1 MFKKNKTQV
10 IGRLETVNFPNEGI
24 YGIPAKIDTGAFT
37 TSVWATDIVLEDGI
51 LSFKILGPD
60 IKGYTGQEIK
70 TKDFKKVVIHNSFG
84 HSEKR
89 FRVDMTMEMA
99 GRKLK
104 TKVNLSNRSLNTY
117 PILIG
122 RRTINGKFVVDV
134 SKSKV
139 KHANPKVR

>member
-1 MFKKNKTQV
+1 
-10 IGRLETVNFPNEGI
+10 
-24 YGIPAKIDTGAFT
+24 
-37 TSVWATDIVLEDGI
+37 
-51 LSFKILGPD
+51 
-60 IKGYTGQEIK
+60 
-70 TKDFKKVVIHNSFG
+70 
-84 HSEKR
+84 
-89 FRVDMTMEMA
+89 